1 MFLVIFNVTQYFTD
15 CDGEFV
21 FGPLC
26 HNKMYE
32 IQLWVDNVKHVKIC
46 AKCDHR
52 DEDCLK
58 GVDMD
63 SCKDLRPICCDKC
76 DNKFEKHDWD
86 KCENKCENKCE
97 KHDWDKCENKCEKE
111 KCNDKCNKEKY

>member
-1 MFLVIFNVTQYFTD
+1 M
-15 CDGEFV
+15 EFV

-46 AKCDHR
+46 AKCEPR
-52 DEDCLK
+52 DGDCLK

-63 SCKDLRPICCDKC
+63 CCKELPPVCCP
-76 DNKFEKHDWD
+76 
-86 KCENKCENKCE
+86 NKCE
-97 KHDWDKCENKCEKE
+97 K
-111 KCNDKCNKEKY
+111 